1 MTRSLSLA
9 LANIN
14 ARISNLAENKSAALE
29 RAHAAAG
36 TAAGE
41 HSVAEELLRCV
52 IPEGQSL
59 EGHQYRTHR
68 RLQSAVELL
77 IVGINGQRGP
87 RRNRESADWNHH
99 ESSTGIFDF
108 QFPHESDVLAHAG
121 KHSQGKG
128 PIEMRGAVNNKGLA
142 MLLKHLLFQN

>member
-1 MTRSLSLA
+1 SA
-9 LANIN
+9 PANIN
-14 ARISNLAENKSAALE
+14 ARIGHLAESKSAALE
-29 RAHAAAG
+29 YAHAAAG
-36 TAAGE
+36 AAAGE
-41 HSVAEELLRCV
+41 HPVAEELLSCK

-59 EGHQYRTHR
+59 EWHQHRTHL

-87 RRNRESADWNHH
+87 RRNIEPADWNHH
-99 ESSTGIFDF
+99 ESSTGIIDF

-128 PIEMRGAVNNKGLA
+128 PIEVRGAINNQGLA
-142 MLLKHLLFQN
+142 